1 MGWVFDDGMSF
12 SGLSSGVSTDGM
24 VVWCSNAISNVVPDL
39 KPGEE
44 ILEASADL
52 AKGVCTYPGAV
63 NAPHTAGPLGDR
75 HACIYKSAT
84 QRAVQRSLRQF
95 CPAAHQPSCYWS

>member
-1 MGWVFDDGMSF
+1 MNINVSTTPPRRIFKMGWVFDDGMSF

-44 ILEASADL
+44 ILEASAE
-52 AKGVCTYPGAV
+52 
-63 NAPHTAGPLGDR
+63 
-75 HACIYKSAT
+75 
-84 QRAVQRSLRQF
+84 
-95 CPAAHQPSCYWS
+95 